1 MTVSIMKSNLQ
12 KSKPKVKI
20 YRDFK
25 NFSNNKFKEYILS
38 KLVMEN
44 IISIAND
51 LKTFS
56 KICMSGLDP
65 FAPRGNNIHFMNQTL
80 KQTI

>member
-38 KLVMEN
+38 KLVMGN
-44 IISIAND
+44 IISTTND
-51 LKTFS
+51 LKIFL
-56 KICMSGLDP
+56 KICMGGLDQ
-65 FAPRGNNIHFMNQTL
+65 FAPRGNNKHFMNQTL

>member
-1 MTVSIMKSNLQ
+1 MKSNLQ

-38 KLVMEN
+38 KLVMGN
-44 IISIAND
+44 IISTAND
-51 LKTFS
+51 LKIFL
-56 KICMSGLDP
+56 KICMGGLDQ
-65 FAPRGNNIHFMNQTL
+65 FAPRGNNKHFMNQTL
-80 KQTI
+80 KKTI

>member
-38 KLVMEN
+38 KLVMGN
-44 IISIAND
+44 IISTANY
-51 LKTFS
+51 LKNFL
-56 KICMSGLDP
+56 KICMGGLDQ
-65 FAPRGNNIHFMNQTL
+65 FAPRGNNKHFMNQTL